1 MNSRHHTTADGQTT
15 TPRADLVCLSHLR
28 WDFVFQRPQH
38 LMTRFASERRVFFF
52 EEPIYDSQRPQLKI
66 RRDGDV
72 RVVVPHLPQAMQ
84 ADAQSVHA
92 TLRDLVRGLQSEWRI
107 DRPVCWYYTP
117 MALNFARDL
126 TPGAVVYDCMDE
138 LSAFKGAPPQLLTL
152 EEELFDLADIVFTGG
167 HSLHEAKRTKHP
179 RVYPFP
185 SSVDVAHFAKA
196 RGIDREP
203 ADQAS
208 IPHPRMGFFGVI
220 DERMDLDLL
229 HELAAAHPDCHLVM
243 LGTVVKIDEDSLPKL
258 PNIHYLGMKR
268 YDELPAYLSG
278 WEVALLPF
286 AMNESTKYISP
297 TKTPEYLAAGCYV
310 VSTPVRDVVRPY
322 GEQGMV
328 AIGSNAP
335 EFGDA
340 IARALEGTDPEWRA
354 RVDKY
359 LGQLSWDRTWA
370 DMRTLV
376 EDALR
381 RRATAERAETSRRVQ
396 LAFKDRRSV
405 RRQTG
410 PAAPSM
416 GRADV

>member
-1 MNSRHHTTADGQTT
+1 MNPPHYKTADGRTT
-15 TPRADLVCLSHLR
+15 TTRADLVCFSHLR

-52 EEPIYDSQRPQLKI
+52 EEPLFDAERPHVKV

-72 RVVVPHLPQAMQ
+72 RVVVPHLPLAMKTDTE
-84 ADAQSVHA
+84 ATNDA
-92 TLRDLVRGLQSEWRI
+92 LRLLLREVCTQRRI

-117 MALNFARDL
+117 MALNFTRTLAAA
-126 TPGAVVYDCMDE
+126 AVVYDCMDE
-138 LSAFKGAPPQLLTL
+138 LSAFKGAPTELLTL
-152 EEELFDLADIVFTGG
+152 EEELFELADIVFTGG
-167 HSLHEAKRTKHP
+167 HSLHEAKRTRHP

-185 SSVDVAHFAKA
+185 SSVDVEHFAKA
-196 RGIDREP
+196 RAIEREP
-203 ADQAS
+203 DDQAA

-220 DERMDLDLL
+220 DERMDIDLL
-229 HELAAAHPDCHLVM
+229 GDIAAAHPDWHLVM
-243 LGTVVKIDEDSLPKL
+243 LGPVVKISEEALPKH
-258 PNIHYLGMKR
+258 PNIHYLGMKK
-268 YDELPAYLSG
+268 YHELPAYLSG

-286 AMNESTKYISP
+286 AMNESTKFISP
-297 TKTPEYLAAGCYV
+297 TKTPEYLAAGCQV

-322 GEQGMV
+322 GEQRMV
-328 AIGSNAP
+328 AIASTAA

-340 IARALEGTDPEWRA
+340 IASALNGADDEWRD

-381 RRATAERAETSRRVQ
+381 RRTTAARAETSRRVH
-396 LAFKDRRSV
+396 LAFKDRRTAP
-405 RRQTG
+405 RQSG

>member
-1 MNSRHHTTADGQTT
+1 MNPPHYKTADGRTT
-15 TPRADLVCLSHLR
+15 TSLADLVCLSHLR
-28 WDFVFQRPQH
+28 WNFVFQRPQH

-52 EEPIYDSQRPQLKI
+52 EEPIFDAARPQLQL

-72 RVVVPHLPQAMQ
+72 RVVVPHLPAAMQ
-84 ADAQSVHA
+84 GDAQSTHDA
-92 TLRDLVRGLQSEWRI
+92 TRELLRGLCIEWRI

-117 MALNFARDL
+117 MALNFARAL
-126 TPGAVVYDCMDE
+126 TPAAVVYDCMDE
-138 LSAFKGAPPQLLTL
+138 LSAFKGAPPELLTL
-152 EEELFDLADIVFTGG
+152 EEELFELADVVFTGG
-167 HSLHEAKRTKHP
+167 HSLHEAKRTRHP

-196 RGIDREP
+196 RAVEQEP
-203 ADQAS
+203 GDQAS
-208 IPHPRMGFFGVI
+208 IPHPRIGFFGVI
-220 DERMDLDLL
+220 DERMDIALL
-229 HELAAAHPDCHLVM
+229 GELAAAHPEWHLVM
-243 LGTVVKIDEDSLPKL
+243 LGPVVKISEDSLPKL
-258 PNIHYLGMKR
+258 PNIHYLGMKQ
-268 YDELPAYLSG
+268 YEELPAYLSG

-286 AMNESTKYISP
+286 AMNESTKFISP
-297 TKTPEYLAAGCYV
+297 TKTPEYLAAGCHV

-322 GEQGMV
+322 GEQRMV
-328 AIGSNAP
+328 AIASTAA

-340 IARALEGTDPEWRA
+340 IAGALAATDAEWRA

-381 RRATAERAETSRRVQ
+381 RRATAARAETSRRVH
-396 LAFKDRRSV
+396 LAFKDRRSA
-405 RRQTG
+405 RRPTG